1 VSILVRIIKNDLW
14 WNSQTSETGYRRT
27 AECAPTGKHISF
39 FLDPFGD
46 PEALEYFYRPTL
58 HSIRVSTGNFG
69 SSPVDDSRLD
79 ACAR

>member
-1 VSILVRIIKNDLW
+1 
-14 WNSQTSETGYRRT
+14 
-27 AECAPTGKHISF
+27 
-39 FLDPFGD
+39 LDPFGH
-46 PEALEYFYRPTL
+46 PEALEYFYRPAL